1 MLGVPVEIIPELLYS
16 GVYLEC
22 SDRLPVRRACAA
34 ARQAGRTQTGVT
46 ALIRINTFAAVNL
59 PRAWPARQ
67 AFGRGDTL
75 YNFGSKAGLNN
86 LGMLPYK
93 PCSRLPERHCPLG

>member
-22 SDRLPVRRACAA
+22 SDRLPVR
-34 ARQAGRTQTGVT
+34 RTQTGVT

-86 LGMLPYK
+86 LGMLPYN